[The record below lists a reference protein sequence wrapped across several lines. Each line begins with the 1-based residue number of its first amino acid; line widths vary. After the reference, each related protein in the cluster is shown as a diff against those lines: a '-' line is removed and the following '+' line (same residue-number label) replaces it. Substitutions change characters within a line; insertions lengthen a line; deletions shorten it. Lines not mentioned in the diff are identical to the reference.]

1 MSLVYL
7 ALGSNLGNRNLNLL
21 KAIALIAKRIGVFSA
36 ISSVY
41 ETDPWG
47 FDSENSFLNSVV
59 CVETSLSSLEILR
72 ETQNIE
78 KEIGRTEKTQH
89 SYQDRLIDIDLILY
103 DDLVFKSETLALPHP
118 LFHLRQFVL
127 EPLNEI
133 APDLVHPVL
142 HKTVKE
148 LLSELHNAD

>member
-7 ALGSNLGNRNLNLL
+7 ALGANLGDRDLNLL
-21 KAIALIAKRIGVFSA
+21 KAIAFIAERIGIFSA

-41 ETDPWG
+41 ETPAWG
-47 FDSENSFLNSVV
+47 FESDNLFLNQVV
-59 CVETSLSSLEILR
+59 CVETDLSPQEILT

-78 KEIGRTEKTQH
+78 KEIGRTEKTNH
-89 SYQDRLIDIDLILY
+89 SYLDRLIDIDLILY
-103 DDLVFKSETLALPHP
+103 DDLVFKSENLTLPHP
-118 LFHLRQFVL
+118 LFHQRAFVL

-133 APDLVHPVL
+133 APELVHPVL

-148 LLSELHNAD
+148 LLNPTKGQ